1 MARGRRNRAE
11 MALQGSFSNLTAR
24 IPTNL
29 WEMLNDYARKNTANN
44 RSLALERIL
53 REWQAWDNDVKEEI
67 KDARLTS
74 RVRRYWDRPS
84 MISTRSW
91 GLNDDLSGIHPA
103 RIRTASYQVRIED
116 DFLSRTAH
124 LVLSRVRK
132 SGTRTQ
138 GTAIPE
144 RIHTIVPD

>member
-29 WEMLNDYARKNTANN
+29 WEMLNDYARRHTANN

-67 KDARLTS
+67 KDARLSALESAKELQKT
-74 RVRRYWDRPS
+74 
-84 MISTRSW
+84 I
-91 GLNDDLSGIHPA
+91 DDVNKELGI
-103 RIRTASYQVRIED
+103 E
-116 DFLSRTAH
+116 
-124 LVLSRVRK
+124 
-132 SGTRTQ
+132 
-138 GTAIPE
+138 
-144 RIHTIVPD
+144 

>member
-53 REWQAWDNDVKEEI
+53 REWQAWDNDVKEDI
-67 KDARLTS
+67 KDARRAKLAGAAS
-74 RVRRYWDRPS
+74 RLAEAV
-84 MISTRSW
+84 
-91 GLNDDLSGIHPA
+91 LPA
-103 RIRTASYQVRIED
+103 S
-116 DFLSRTAH
+116 
-124 LVLSRVRK
+124 
-132 SGTRTQ
+132 
-138 GTAIPE
+138 PE
-144 RIHTIVPD
+144 PVPFPEAD

>member
-29 WEMLNDYARKNTANN
+29 WEMLNDYARLNTANN

-67 KDARLTS
+67 KEARASTEYE
-74 RVRRYWDRPS
+74 RRRAA
-84 MISTRSW
+84 T
-91 GLNDDLSGIHPA
+91 
-103 RIRTASYQVRIED
+103 IED
-116 DFLSRTAH
+116 INKKL
-124 LVLSRVRK
+124 
-132 SGTRTQ
+132 G
-138 GTAIPE
+138 IE
-144 RIHTIVPD
+144 

>member
-29 WEMLNDYARKNTANN
+29 WEMLNDYARLNTANN

-67 KDARLTS
+67 KEARASTEYE
-74 RVRRYWDRPS
+74 RRRAA
-84 MISTRSW
+84 T
-91 GLNDDLSGIHPA
+91 
-103 RIRTASYQVRIED
+103 IED
-116 DFLSRTAH
+116 INKEL
-124 LVLSRVRK
+124 
-132 SGTRTQ
+132 G
-138 GTAIPE
+138 IE
-144 RIHTIVPD
+144 

>member
-53 REWQAWDNDVKEEI
+53 REWQAWDNDVKEDI
-67 KDARLTS
+67 KDARATAVANINKEL
-74 RVRRYWDRPS
+74 
-84 MISTRSW
+84 
-91 GLNDDLSGIHPA
+91 GI
-103 RIRTASYQVRIED
+103 E
-116 DFLSRTAH
+116 
-124 LVLSRVRK
+124 
-132 SGTRTQ
+132 
-138 GTAIPE
+138 
-144 RIHTIVPD
+144 